1 MNIFICIMNE
11 IEKLINVSKT
21 QAEAFVLDAG
31 EFYPFGNYI
40 DKEDKVKPLLIYLE
54 NDMPKSQDVI
64 EVLEDSFKSGLLN
77 EYKMAAIATDVLITV
92 KGEKLD
98 ALQIRLFEDGKEVTE
113 IYLKYTVNKD
123 NVVFGN

>member
-1 MNIFICIMNE
+1 MNIFSCIMDE
-11 IEKLINVSKT
+11 AEKLINVSKT
-21 QAEAFVLDAG
+21 QAEAFLLDAG

-40 DKEDKVKPLLIYLE
+40 DKEDEVKPLLIYLE
-54 NDMPKSQDVI
+54 NDMPKSQEVI
-64 EVLEDSFKSGLLN
+64 EVLEDSFKLELIN
-77 EYKMAAIATDVLITV
+77 EYKIAAIATDVLITV

-123 NVVFGN
+123 KVEFGN